1 MIESIAK
8 HAFAREDKT
17 MSTAAAHQGLRFEG
31 FEIFREL
38 YRRSKI
44 LTVTGWIH
52 VVLLAGMLVIL
63 PFDSRLVMGINPW
76 IKPIK
81 FAASITI
88 FVWTLAWLIQYPRLS
103 SGKRGIIT
111 WGISISMLVEIA
123 CIAGQAARGTT
134 SHYNQSTPLDTAI
147 FAVMGLTI
155 VFSSVLVVVLLISFL
170 RGKFDI
176 APPYLWGIRSGLV
189 IFLLASAIGGV
200 MIAHKGHAVGVE
212 DGGPGLPF
220 VNWSTTGGDLRVPHF
235 LGLHALQLLPILGF
249 LISLR
254 SGWTMS
260 QRTTLVLA
268 LSGVYAVL
276 VGLLYW
282 QASLGLPLLLGLP
295 LPGM

>member
-1 MIESIAK
+1 
-8 HAFAREDKT
+8 

-38 YRRSKI
+38 YRRNKVLAI
-44 LTVTGWIH
+44 TGWIH

-88 FVWTLAWLIQYPRLS
+88 FVWTLAWLLKYPRLS
-103 SGKRGIIT
+103 NRKRGIIT
-111 WGISISMLVEIA
+111 WGISISMLVEIV

-134 SHYNQSTPLDTAI
+134 SHYNQSTPLNAAI
-147 FAVMGLTI
+147 FGVMGLTI
-155 VFSSVLVVVLLISFL
+155 VFSTVLMVVLLIAFF

-176 APPYLWGIRSGLV
+176 ARPYLWGIRSGLA
-189 IFLLASAIGGV
+189 IFLVASAIGGV
-200 MIAHKGHAVGVE
+200 MIAHRGHSVGVD

-220 VNWSTTGGDLRVPHF
+220 VNWSTQGGDLRVAHF
-235 LGLHALQLLPILGF
+235 LGLHALQLLPLIGF
-249 LISLR
+249 LISMR
-254 SGWTMS
+254 TGWTMS
-260 QRTTLVLA
+260 QRAGLVLA
-268 LSGVYAVL
+268 LSGAYVLL

-282 QASLGLPLLLGLP
+282 QASQGLPLR
-295 LPGM
+295 M